1 MGRPELH
8 CCVAPPRPPSRPAR
22 ASAADD
28 QSRNRAV
35 CLFVPSALAPAA
47 AAAAARVCINTGLD
61 ALAVELA
68 GRERRRE
75 APTADA
81 SARGAAATSLM
92 MMMCIRERERNSER
106 ARNLIRWLAN
116 SRALLFSAPQNSI
129 NHFVSF
135 HARFSYALVSP
146 RPDGGAANRMH
157 LAGAAKARASEC
169 PVGR

>member
-92 MMMCIRERERNSER
+92 MMMCIRQREK
-106 ARNLIRWLAN
+106 LGK
-116 SRALLFSAPQNSI
+116 SAKPNT
-129 NHFVSF
+129 
-135 HARFSYALVSP
+135 
-146 RPDGGAANRMH
+146 
-157 LAGAAKARASEC
+157 LAGKFARAPLFGPTKLNQSFC
-169 PVGR
+169 FISCKI